1 MTPIVPIIR
10 QPSGVK
16 HLPISRAGPEGE
28 EREKENERPRLQDTL
43 GLFSPVREDSSEP
56 TDEDF
61 GAMER
66 GNSVLPAD
74 SLQLTGQDPTEET
87 QGGSMAVQVDEEE
100 TRVSFLK
107 EEEEMGQRTGAR
119 PKRKSTGRLPKS
131 FQDPK

>member
-1 MTPIVPIIR
+1 MTPIAPVIR
-10 QPSGVK
+10 QPSGAK
-16 HLPISRAGPEGE
+16 YLPIMRAGPEGE

-43 GLFSPVREDSSEP
+43 GIFSPVREDSEP

-66 GNSVLPAD
+66 GNSVLPAE
-74 SLQLTGQDPTEET
+74 SLQLTDQGPTEET
-87 QGGSMAVQVDEEE
+87 QGASMAVQVDEEE
-100 TRVSFLK
+100 TRVTFSK
-107 EEEEMGQRTGAR
+107 EDEEMGQKTGAR